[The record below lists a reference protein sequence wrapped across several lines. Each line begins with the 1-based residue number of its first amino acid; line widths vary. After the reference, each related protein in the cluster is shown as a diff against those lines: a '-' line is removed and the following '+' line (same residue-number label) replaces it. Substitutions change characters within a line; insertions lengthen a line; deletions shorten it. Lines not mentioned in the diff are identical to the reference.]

1 MAEVDSQI
9 RKEGTLAHTHERKS
23 LTMKKIALTLLG
35 TFVLSLSTLPAA
47 WAQQQPP
54 QAAKL
59 YQQCQEQ
66 LKKDP
71 ANEEAKKLCDEGMK
85 LLREGK
91 QEEAVKAIQ
100 AGLAKFKS

>member
-1 MAEVDSQI
+1 
-9 RKEGTLAHTHERKS
+9 
-23 LTMKKIALTLLG
+23 MKRVA
-35 TFVLSLSTLPAA
+35 LSLLVAFGLGLPTLPLA
-47 WAQQQPP
+47 WAQQQQQP

-71 ANEEAKKLCDEGMK
+71 GNGEARQLCDEGMR

-91 QEEAVKAIQ
+91 QEEAVKTIQ

>member
-1 MAEVDSQI
+1 MTKVAVP
-9 RKEGTLAHTHERKS
+9 
-23 LTMKKIALTLLG
+23 LLVA
-35 TFVLSLSTLPAA
+35 FSLSLPTLPAA
-47 WAQQQPP
+47 WAQQQPQQPP

-71 ANEEAKKLCDEGMK
+71 ANEEAKKLCDEGMR

>member
-1 MAEVDSQI
+1 
-9 RKEGTLAHTHERKS
+9 
-23 LTMKKIALTLLG
+23 MKKIALPLLVAFG
-35 TFVLSLSTLPAA
+35 LSLSTLPAA
-47 WAQQQPP
+47 WAQQQQQPP

-59 YQQCQEQ
+59 YQQCQEE

-71 ANEEAKKLCDEGMK
+71 ANEEAKKLCDEGMR

>member
-1 MAEVDSQI
+1 
-9 RKEGTLAHTHERKS
+9 
-23 LTMKKIALTLLG
+23 MKKVALPLLVAFG
-35 TFVLSLSTLPAA
+35 LSLSTLPAA
-47 WAQQQPP
+47 WAQQQQQQPP

-71 ANEEAKKLCDEGMK
+71 ANEEAKQLCDEGMR

>member
-1 MAEVDSQI
+1 V
-9 RKEGTLAHTHERKS
+9 K
-23 LTMKKIALTLLG
+23 MKQVALPLLVAFG
-35 TFVLSLSTLPAA
+35 LGLPTLPAA
-47 WAQQQPP
+47 WAQQQPEL

-59 YQQCQEQ
+59 YQECQSRSKQEPGNQ
-66 LKKDP
+66 
-71 ANEEAKKLCDEGMK
+71 EAKKLCDEDMR

>member
-1 MAEVDSQI
+1 
-9 RKEGTLAHTHERKS
+9 
-23 LTMKKIALTLLG
+23 MKKVALPLLVAFG
-35 TFVLSLSTLPAA
+35 LSLSTLPAA
-47 WAQQQPP
+47 WAQQQPQQAP

-71 ANEEAKKLCDEGMK
+71 ANEEAKKLCDEGMR

>member
-1 MAEVDSQI
+1 
-9 RKEGTLAHTHERKS
+9 
-23 LTMKKIALTLLG
+23 MKKVA
-35 TFVLSLSTLPAA
+35 LSLLVAFGLGLPTLPAA

-54 QAAKL
+54 PQAAQL

-66 LKKDP
+66 LKQAP
-71 ANEEAKKLCDEGMK
+71 NEEAKKLCDEGMR

-91 QEEAVKAIQ
+91 QEEAVKAMQ

>member
-1 MAEVDSQI
+1 
-9 RKEGTLAHTHERKS
+9 
-23 LTMKKIALTLLG
+23 MKKVALPLLVAFG
-35 TFVLSLSTLPAA
+35 LSLSTLPAA
-47 WAQQQPP
+47 WAQQQQPP

-71 ANEEAKKLCDEGMK
+71 ANEEAKKLCDEGMR

>member
-1 MAEVDSQI
+1 
-9 RKEGTLAHTHERKS
+9 
-23 LTMKKIALTLLG
+23 MKRVALPLLVAFG
-35 TFVLSLSTLPAA
+35 LGLPTLPVA
-47 WAQQQPP
+47 WAQQQQQP

-71 ANEEAKKLCDEGMK
+71 GNEEAKKLCDEGMR

-91 QEEAVKAIQ
+91 QEEAVKTIQ
-100 AGLAKFKS
+100 AGLAKFKM

>member
-1 MAEVDSQI
+1 MQ
-9 RKEGTLAHTHERKS
+9 KG
-23 LTMKKIALTLLG
+23 ALPLL
-35 TFVLSLSTLPAA
+35 VACSLSLAPLPAA
-47 WAQQQPP
+47 WAQQQQPQPPP

-71 ANEEAKKLCDEGMK
+71 ANEEAKKLCDEGMR

-91 QEEAVKAIQ
+91 QKEGVKAIQ

>member
-1 MAEVDSQI
+1 MQ
-9 RKEGTLAHTHERKS
+9 KG
-23 LTMKKIALTLLG
+23 ALPLLVA
-35 TFVLSLSTLPAA
+35 FSLSTLPAA
-47 WAQQQPP
+47 WAQQQQPQPPP

>member
-1 MAEVDSQI
+1 
-9 RKEGTLAHTHERKS
+9 
-23 LTMKKIALTLLG
+23 MKKVALPLLVA
-35 TFVLSLSTLPAA
+35 FVLGLSTLPAA
-47 WAQQQPP
+47 WAQQQQQQPP

-91 QEEAVKAIQ
+91 QEEAVKMIQ
-100 AGLAKFKS
+100 AGLEKFKS